1 MYIPDSLLPP
11 LLDYYIFIWDN
22 TMQEYKARTSMNL
35 DFGENQMNDVD
46 WIICSTQERLR
57 VIKL

>member
-35 DFGENQMNDVD
+35 DFGENHMNDVD
-46 WIICSTQERLR
+46 
-57 VIKL
+57 